1 VLRPLPP
8 SAISFQSGARLDKLH
23 SPLPATIHPM
33 PPRVA
38 SPSDPANP
46 SLAIKRRGKIDVA
59 GASGSG
65 GVQSLTRGLTLLE
78 KLADSEGGITLT
90 EISSRADLPPST
102 AHRLLNTLADM
113 GFVTQAKDSGLWYV
127 GLKTYRVG
135 CAFVSN
141 RDFVGESHPYLRKL
155 MEASGET
162 ANLSILDG
170 TYACFIGQV
179 QCHEVMRMLVRL
191 GSRIPAHASGSGKAM
206 LSALPEDELAIV
218 LRDANLV
225 QLTTKTITDPQKL
238 RAQFAT
244 IRARGYSYDDEENA
258 MGLRCVAAPIFDE
271 FAEPIGAISLAGPIA
286 RLTDERILKLGPL
299 VAHTGREITEKL
311 GGMVP
316 VSA

>member
-1 VLRPLPP
+1 MP
-8 SAISFQSGARLDKLH
+8 SRIG
-23 SPLPATIHPM
+23 SPAEP
-33 PPRVA
+33 A
-38 SPSDPANP
+38 SPA
-46 SLAIKRRGKIDVA
+46 ARRGKSTVT

-78 KLADSEGGITLT
+78 KLAESEGGITLT

-141 RDFVGESHPYLRKL
+141 RDFVGESHAYLRKL

-170 TYACFIGQV
+170 SYACFIGQV

-218 LRDANLV
+218 LRDSDLV

-238 RAQFAT
+238 RSQFAT

-258 MGLRCVAAPIFDE
+258 MGLRCVAAPIYDE

-311 GGMVP
+311 GGVVP
-316 VSA
+316 VSI

>member
-1 VLRPLPP
+1 MP
-8 SAISFQSGARLDKLH
+8 SRASTLAESAQTPGRRTK
-23 SPLPATIHPM
+23 AT
-33 PPRVA
+33 A
-38 SPSDPANP
+38 SSA
-46 SLAIKRRGKIDVA
+46 
-59 GASGSG
+59 ASASG

-78 KLADSEGGITLT
+78 KLAESEGGITLT
-90 EISSRADLPPST
+90 EISSRVNLPPST

-141 RDFVGESHPYLRKL
+141 RDFVGESHAYLRKL

-162 ANLSILDG
+162 SNLSILDG
-170 TYACFIGQV
+170 TYACFIAQV

-218 LRDANLV
+218 LRNSNLV
-225 QLTTKTITDPQKL
+225 QLTSKTITDPDKR
-238 RAQFAT
+238 RAQFAA

-258 MGLRCVAAPIFDE
+258 MGLRCVAAPIYDE

-311 GGMVP
+311 GGVVP
-316 VSA
+316 VSV

>member
-1 VLRPLPP
+1 MLQRTSVYQKPQQNIL
-8 SAISFQSGARLDKLH
+8 I
-23 SPLPATIHPM
+23 TM
-33 PPRVA
+33 PPRSSAAQMNAAAA
-38 SPSDPANP
+38 S
-46 SLAIKRRGKIDVA
+46 RGLSKS
-59 GASGSG
+59 SGSAKKNVAASSAAG

-78 KLADSEGGITLT
+78 QLAESEGGISLT
-90 EISSRADLPPST
+90 EISTRVGLAPST

-113 GFVTQAKDSGLWYV
+113 GFVVQAPDSGLWYV

-141 RDFVGESHPYLRKL
+141 RDFVGESHAFIRRL

-170 TYACFIGQV
+170 THVCFIAQV

-191 GSRIPAHASGSGKAM
+191 GSRLPAHASGSGKAI

-218 LRDANLV
+218 LRESKLIKM
-225 QLTTKTITDPQKL
+225 TGKTITDPDQL
-238 RAQFAT
+238 RLQFAA

-258 MGLRCVAAPIFDE
+258 MGLRCVAAPIYDE
-271 FAEPIGAISLAGPIA
+271 FAEPLGAISLAGPIA

-299 VAHTGREITEKL
+299 VAHTAREITEKL
-311 GGMVP
+311 GGVVP
-316 VSA
+316 VGI

>member
-1 VLRPLPP
+1 MP
-8 SAISFQSGARLDKLH
+8 SRVSTIAESAQSPGRRIK
-23 SPLPATIHPM
+23 AT
-33 PPRVA
+33 A
-38 SPSDPANP
+38 SSA
-46 SLAIKRRGKIDVA
+46 
-59 GASGSG
+59 ASASG

-78 KLADSEGGITLT
+78 KLAESEGGITLT
-90 EISSRADLPPST
+90 EISNRVSLPPST

-141 RDFVGESHPYLRKL
+141 RDFVGESHAYLRKL

-162 ANLSILDG
+162 SNLSILDG
-170 TYACFIGQV
+170 TYACFIAQV

-218 LRDANLV
+218 LRNSNLV
-225 QLTTKTITDPQKL
+225 QLTSKTITDPDKL
-238 RAQFAT
+238 RAQFAA

-258 MGLRCVAAPIFDE
+258 MGLRCVAAPIYDE

-311 GGMVP
+311 GGVVP
-316 VSA
+316 VSV

>member
-1 VLRPLPP
+1 
-8 SAISFQSGARLDKLH
+8 
-23 SPLPATIHPM
+23 M
-33 PPRVA
+33 PPRA
-38 SPSDPANP
+38 SSLSDPA
-46 SLAIKRRGKIDVA
+46 SAGVSGAVRRGRANAAA
-59 GASGSG
+59 GAVSG

-78 KLADSEGGITLT
+78 KLAETEGGITLT
-90 EISSRADLPPST
+90 EISHRVSLPPST

-113 GFVTQAKDSGLWYV
+113 GFVYQAKDSGLWYV

-141 RDFVGESHPYLRKL
+141 RDFVGESHAYLRKL

-170 TYACFIGQV
+170 TYACFIAQV

-218 LRDANLV
+218 LRESHLV
-225 QLTTKTITDPQKL
+225 QLTTKTITDPDKL
-238 RAQFAT
+238 RQQFAA

-258 MGLRCVAAPIFDE
+258 MGLRCVAAPIYDE
-271 FAEPIGAISLAGPIA
+271 FAEPLGAISLAGPIA

-299 VAHTGREITEKL
+299 VAHTAREITEKL
-311 GGMVP
+311 GGVVP
-316 VSA
+316 VSV

>member
-1 VLRPLPP
+1 MP
-8 SAISFQSGARLDKLH
+8 SR
-23 SPLPATIHPM
+23 
-33 PPRVA
+33 A
-38 SPSDPANP
+38 ST
-46 SLAIKRRGKIDVA
+46 LAESAQTPGRRIK
-59 GASGSG
+59 ASASAAASASG

-78 KLADSEGGITLT
+78 KLAESEGGITLT
-90 EISSRADLPPST
+90 EISNRVNLPPST

-141 RDFVGESHPYLRKL
+141 RDFVGESHAYLRKL

-162 ANLSILDG
+162 SNLSILDG
-170 TYACFIGQV
+170 TYACFIAQV

-218 LRDANLV
+218 LRNSNLV
-225 QLTTKTITDPQKL
+225 QLTSKTITDPDKL
-238 RAQFAT
+238 RAQFAA

-258 MGLRCVAAPIFDE
+258 MGLRCVAAPIYDE

-311 GGMVP
+311 GGVVP
-316 VSA
+316 VSV